1 MKRLMMVLALASAV
15 ALPAAAQTQGQGGR
29 GRMGGPMM
37 GPGGPFAVLRG
48 LNLTDDQR
56 EQIKA
61 ILDEN
66 RPGEPPRTMDLERK
80 LHAAIVNG
88 DAGGIETLKTA
99 LLQAHEQQLD
109 REIAVLQ
116 KIVPI
121 LTPDQ
126 RQQLLKRAGGHQ

>member
-1 MKRLMMVLALASAV
+1 MKRLMMLL
-15 ALPAAAQTQGQGGR
+15 AAALLAAAPAMAQPAQRPGGH

-37 GPGGPFAVLRG
+37 GPGGPMAILRG

-56 EQIKA
+56 QQIKA

-66 RPGEPPRTMDLERK
+66 RPSEPPHTMQLERK
-80 LHAAIVNG
+80 LHAAVING
-88 DAGGIETLKTA
+88 DAGAIEALKTQ
-99 LLQAHEQQLD
+99 LLQAHEQELD
-109 REIAVLQ
+109 RQIAVLQ

-126 RQQLLKRAGGHQ
+126 KQQLLNRD